1 MTAALPDSQPRT
13 ALARQRFISPPH
25 RHEVDRPSPWTPAFE
40 SAHAPSPSSNGLI
53 GKGCMINQEKF
64 ADRSDNSGYGSVLE
78 GETGE
83 GERREWEDKD
93 EGGRMKDEQT

>member
-1 MTAALPDSQPRT
+1 
-13 ALARQRFISPPH
+13 
-25 RHEVDRPSPWTPAFE
+25 
-40 SAHAPSPSSNGLI
+40 
-53 GKGCMINQEKF
+53 MINQEKF